1 MNVKKEYNIGDVVW
15 VYGIAR
21 DNNRLF
27 KGKIIHAF
35 TLEHAGYDDEPHY
48 VIAIPNEIE
57 PLLEV
62 RTWHNISQDHKGP
75 VGAFRQEIAKENID
89 SIDKKLSQLG
99 LTVANNS
106 ADEEDD
112 EQDPSPEQIRAA
124 LEKSK
129 TDSQHQPLVYKENK
143 PKSKQR
149 RPFTKRK
156 PKNEA

>member
-1 MNVKKEYNIGDVVW
+1 MNVKKEYNIGDIVW

-27 KGKIIHAF
+27 KGKIIHTF
-35 TLEHAGYDDEPHY
+35 TLEHAGYNDEPHY

-62 RTWHNISQDHKGP
+62 RTWHNISQDSRGP
-75 VGAFRQEIAKENID
+75 VGSFRQEISKENID

-99 LTVANNS
+99 LTVANDVNDDD
-106 ADEEDD
+106 DEE
-112 EQDPSPEQIRAA
+112 DPSPEQIRAA

-129 TDSQHQPLVYKENK
+129 TDSQHQPLVYKDTTK
-143 PKSKQR
+143 PKR
-149 RPFTKRK
+149 RFTPRKKKRE
-156 PKNEA
+156 PQS

>member
-1 MNVKKEYNIGDVVW
+1 MNVKKEYNIGDAAW

-27 KGKIIHAF
+27 KGKIIHSF
-35 TLEHAGYDDEPHY
+35 TLEHAGYDDEPQY

-62 RTWHNISQDHKGP
+62 RTWHNISQDHRGP
-75 VGAFRQEIAKENID
+75 VGSFRQEIAKENID

-99 LTVANNS
+99 LTVANDSN
-106 ADEEDD
+106 DEEDD

-143 PKSKQR
+143 PKSNQR

-156 PKNEA
+156 PKNEG

>member
-1 MNVKKEYNIGDVVW
+1 MNVKKEYNIGDIVW

-27 KGKIIHAF
+27 KGKIIHTF
-35 TLEHAGYDDEPHY
+35 TLEHAGYNDELQY

-75 VGAFRQEIAKENID
+75 VGSFRQEISKENID

-99 LTVANNS
+99 LTIDNDNNFYE
-106 ADEEDD
+106 DEED
-112 EQDPSPEQIRAA
+112 PTPEQIHAA

-143 PKSKQR
+143 PKR
-149 RPFTKRK
+149 RFTPRKKKR
-156 PKNEA
+156 ESQS

>member
-1 MNVKKEYNIGDVVW
+1 MNIKKEYNIGDSAW
-15 VYGIAR
+15 IYGIAR

-27 KGKIIHAF
+27 KGKIIHSF
-35 TLEHAGYDDEPHY
+35 TLEHTGYNNEPQY

-62 RTWHNISQDHKGP
+62 RTWHNISQDNRGP
-75 VGAFRQEIAKENID
+75 VGSLRQEIAKENVD

-99 LTVANNS
+99 LTIAINS
-106 ADEEDD
+106 NDDEDD
-112 EQDPSPEQIRAA
+112 EQGPSPEQIRAA

-143 PKSKQR
+143 PKSKSR
-149 RPFTKRK
+149 RPFTKRNT
-156 PKNEA
+156 KNEG